1 MTAVQVNSLLIDAMR
16 TSDRTGSIGVPR
28 ARSAVPYPLAKTVR
42 PPATTE
48 TTAPGTWLRASW
60 SGRVRSKKPDTAA
73 ALGWVQPAGA
83 DQAGRAAGSTT
94 GTARQPTSAP
104 RSTLPARRTVKVGM
118 VVSVPARSGRPHRRT
133 GGRRVTPKLEARGRG
148 DR

>member
-60 SGRVRSKKPDTAA
+60 SGRVLSKKPDTAA
-73 ALGWVQPAGA
+73 ALGSVQPAGA
-83 DQAGRAAGSTT
+83 DQAGRAARSTT
-94 GTARQPTSAP
+94 GTTRQPTSAL
-104 RSTLPARRTVKVGM
+104 RSTPPARRAGKVGM
-118 VVSVPARSGRPHRRT
+118 GGSVPARPGRPPRPPG
-133 GGRRVTPKLEARGRG
+133 GGRGPPK
-148 DR
+148 